1 MKNKKLHYPSKVTL
15 NLAMREKS
23 PFRPSRLLPPLLLLI
38 IAAALFGKFAVADR
52 LSQVGA
58 AQQALIQLEQRR
70 DELVQATQGYEELL
84 EEYDRYSIH
93 WMSDDEKALV
103 LPSDML
109 DLMEQELMPYSQ
121 VQSASF
127 TGNTLSLQLGG
138 ITLEDTSKIVQ
149 RLYQLPQVVNV
160 SVYTASSKTETARN
174 ASVSMVITMTNTQEG
189 GDGK

>member
-1 MKNKKLHYPSKVTL
+1 MKNKKLRYPSKVTL

-58 AQQALIQLEQRR
+58 AQRALSQLEQRR

-174 ASVSMVITMTNTQEG
+174 ASVSMAITMTSTQEG